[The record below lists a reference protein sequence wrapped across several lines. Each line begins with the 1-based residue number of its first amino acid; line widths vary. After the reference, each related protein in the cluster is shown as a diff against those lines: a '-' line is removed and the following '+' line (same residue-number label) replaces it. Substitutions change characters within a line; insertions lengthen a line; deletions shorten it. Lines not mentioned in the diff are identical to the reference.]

1 MIRSTKNGTIL
12 SNLKDRTG
20 TPIQSASIEHVLAG
34 ADEANAVVAEKRD
47 IDARATY
54 QTTTPSNG
62 HNGVYKR

>member
-12 SNLKDRTG
+12 SNLKDRAS

-34 ADEANAVVAEKRD
+34 ASEALAVVAEAKD

-62 HNGVYKR
+62 HNGLYKR